1 MSDHAFEF
9 YLPAG
14 AKIEEVQAKAPN
26 GQPIPAEAV
35 PQAEKGRYAICFP
48 LRPGET
54 QFQLEFTLP
63 YSGTLKVDPK
73 PLYPA
78 EHFVV
83 VLPKSM
89 EFAPADASSF
99 KSMPDPNQAEY

>member
-1 MSDHAFEF
+1 MSS
-9 YLPAG
+9 
-14 AKIEEVQAKAPN
+14 
-26 GQPIPAEAV
+26 
-35 PQAEKGRYAICFP
+35 RC
-48 LRPGET
+48 
-54 QFQLEFTLP
+54 P

-89 EFAPADASSF
+89 HFAPAPGVTSF
-99 KSMPDPNQAEY
+99 KSMADPNNADTIVQVAQQTHPGQAARLQRERNGDD